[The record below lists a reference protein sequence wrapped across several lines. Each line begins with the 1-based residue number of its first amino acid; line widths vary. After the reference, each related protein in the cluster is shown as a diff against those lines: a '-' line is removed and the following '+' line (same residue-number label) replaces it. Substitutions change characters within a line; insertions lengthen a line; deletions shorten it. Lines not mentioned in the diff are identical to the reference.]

1 MLLFGALLVTLS
13 ICTISDSLFQNSFS
27 PPSHTCIPCISTSL
41 HSAHCYFFTFPSS
54 QCSSSVYVCCHFKCP
69 PLAFCKTFFFCNTFP
84 CLHISQF
91 VHNINTFLHFLDINI
106 CRMVFYAYFTICV
119 SATFDNEI
127 GHQVHAELLSLLQL
141 FTLLLLSFLVNFSC

>member
-1 MLLFGALLVTLS
+1 MAAFWCTAGDTIYLHHFRFSFSKQFLSSFTHLDSLYFHFSSFSALLFLYF
-13 ICTISDSLFQNSFS
+13 SLFPVQLICICLL
-27 PPSHTCIPCISTSL
+27 PLQMPSTCSL
-41 HSAHCYFFTFPSS
+41 L
-54 QCSSSVYVCCHFKCP
+54 QDI
-69 PLAFCKTFFFCNTFP
+69 FCNTFP

-91 VHNINTFLHFLDINI
+91 VHNTVLHFLDINI